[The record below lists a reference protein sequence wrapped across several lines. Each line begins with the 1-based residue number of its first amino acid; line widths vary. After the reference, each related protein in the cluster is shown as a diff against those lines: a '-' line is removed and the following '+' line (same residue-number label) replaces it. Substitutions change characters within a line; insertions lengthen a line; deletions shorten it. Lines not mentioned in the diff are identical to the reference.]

1 MNTKTAFAPTENVA
15 AVNTVAQPLMQ
26 SQSNTIAPINSGTV
40 GHSGAVKYS
49 SSAAAMVSETYVI
62 ATKK

>member
-1 MNTKTAFAPTENVA
+1 MNTKTTFAPTVNVT
-15 AVNTVAQPLMQ
+15 AVNTSAQPLMQ
-26 SQSNTIAPINSGTV
+26 PQPNTVAPINSGTV

-49 SSAAAMVSETYVI
+49 RAAAAMVSETYVI

>member
-1 MNTKTAFAPTENVA
+1 MNTKTAFAPTENVT

-26 SQSNTIAPINSGTV
+26 SQPNTITPIVTGTV
-40 GHSGAVKYS
+40 GHAGAVSYS
-49 SSAAAMVSETYVI
+49 RSAAAMVSETYVI